1 MFGWGDVHFGGHIV
15 AVGVCSEPVVAHLL
29 VRDNFVYRNS
39 VLSDDGQQ
47 IIDGTVDLVIGEWS
61 QAGVAVK
68 LDADSELVAPSLAA
82 KHRVAGVVCDF
93 IGHREDISGAVA
105 VNQCVT
111 ADTSAW
117 ITQAAQ
123 RILDS
128 PGGSVMQHHTLHEV
142 LARRDVGCGVIDD
155 PVIALFLPFAT
166 FWGAA
171 LCPQQR
177 SNGSERDQHGANG
190 CNGDFSLCHSYL
202 VEFLL
207 LSHNSP
213 TAR

>member
-1 MFGWGDVHFGGHIV
+1 MFGWGDVHFGGYIV

-68 LDADSELVAPSLAA
+68 LDADGELVAPSLAA
-82 KHRVAGVVCDF
+82 KHRVAGMLRDLV
-93 IGHREDISGAVA
+93 GRRQDISGAVV

-111 ADTSAW
+111 ADTSSW

-123 RILDS
+123 GILDT
-128 PGGSVMQHHTLHEV
+128 PGGGVMQHHALHEV

-155 PVIALFLPFAT
+155 PVIALFLPVSMLKGAT
-166 FWGAA
+166 
-171 LCPQQR
+171 LCPQ
-177 SNGSERDQHGANG
+177 
-190 CNGDFSLCHSYL
+190 
-202 VEFLL
+202 
-207 LSHNSP
+207 
-213 TAR
+213 